1 MVKTER
7 SMPMPRRGTNVYK
20 RKDGRWEGRVR
31 KAGGIK
37 GKRKY
42 ISVYGKSYQEAREK
56 TEILRQEIKKG
67 ISDNIGA
74 ITIGEAADMWIL
86 DKASYWK
93 PSTYAAYQNMLAKYI
108 IPYLGK
114 YKVTQINNQV
124 MHDFMVQIQTKS
136 DGSVLSNNY
145 LHSICTILIMLLSH
159 IKKKYV
165 CDFSIPDNPV
175 LMNRQKPLILPGEKS
190 LILLEDYLLKRTD
203 DDTCLG
209 ILVAFHTGI
218 RIGELCALT
227 WDDIDLKEEVIHIN
241 KNIQRVS
248 NRQEKEHGTEILF
261 QQPKTNTSFRDI
273 PIPPILL
280 PYINAYE
287 SKKGYLVKGK
297 KSAWAE
303 PRTLQYRFEKILK
316 ECNIQPFHFHMLRHC
331 FATRCIDRGFDI
343 KSLSEILGHSNV
355 QITLNLYVHSSM
367 LRKKQL
373 MSLFV
378 CPLSEEGNKDKTKF

>member
-1 MVKTER
+1 
-7 SMPMPRRGTNVYK
+7 MPRRGTNVYK

-31 KAGGIK
+31 KK
-37 GKRKY
+37 GATPGERKY

-56 TEILRQEIKKG
+56 TERLRQEIKKG
-67 ISDNIGA
+67 NTENIA
-74 ITIGEAADMWIL
+74 AMTINEAANEWL
-86 DKASYWK
+86 SDKASYWK
-93 PSTYAAYQNMLAKYI
+93 PSTYAAYQNMLGKYI
-108 IPYLGK
+108 IPFLGK
-114 YKVTQINNQV
+114 HKVTQISNQV
-124 MHDFMVQIQTKS
+124 MHEFMLQIQTKE
-136 DGSVLSNNY
+136 DGSLLSNNY
-145 LHSICTILIMLLSH
+145 VHSVCVVLIMLLSH
-159 IKKKYV
+159 IKKKYI
-165 CDFSIPDNPV
+165 CDFLIPENPA
-175 LMNRQKPLILPGEKS
+175 LASRPKPLILPGEKS

-227 WDDIDLKEEVIHIN
+227 WEDIDLSEEVIHIN

-248 NRQEKEHGTEILF
+248 NRQEKESGTEILF
-261 QQPKTNTSFRDI
+261 QHPKTNTSFRDI

-280 PYINAYE
+280 SHVRAYE
-287 SKKGYLVKGK
+287 PQKGYLVKGK
-297 KSAWAE
+297 KTAWAE

-373 MSLFV
+373 MNLFV
-378 CPLSEEGNKDKTKF
+378 CPLAEEQKKDKTKL